1 MYYHSAFIIHGNALL
16 KQFFIIYPNL
26 SSLHRTIEEGRKDSN
41 VDVQLMLTNISH
53 CAEIVEQLQK
63 FEEDAINLV
72 SFMVSLISRL
82 LIIFMCMHYV
92 CCCCAYVDAYVWVR
106 RDMPMCEGMCL
117 WMDKN
122 MLYGKTLFEALMT
135 VAYNCYSSYM
145 LFKFHVYIIKSLN
158 PPF

>member
-72 SFMVSLISRL
+72 SFMVSLISR
-82 LIIFMCMHYV
+82 
-92 CCCCAYVDAYVWVR
+92 
-106 RDMPMCEGMCL
+106 
-117 WMDKN
+117 
-122 MLYGKTLFEALMT
+122 
-135 VAYNCYSSYM
+135 
-145 LFKFHVYIIKSLN
+145 
-158 PPF
+158 

>member
-16 KQFFIIYPNL
+16 KQFFIIYLNL

-72 SFMVSLISRL
+72 SFMVSLISRW
-82 LIIFMCMHYV
+82 LIIFMCMHCV
-92 CCCCAYVDAYVWVR
+92 CVVVHMWMHMSGWGEICLCVKACV
-106 RDMPMCEGMCL
+106 CEWIKICYM
-117 WMDKN
+117 
-122 MLYGKTLFEALMT
+122 GKLFLKL
-135 VAYNCYSSYM
+135 CDCG
-145 LFKFHVYIIKSLN
+145 I
-158 PPF
+158 